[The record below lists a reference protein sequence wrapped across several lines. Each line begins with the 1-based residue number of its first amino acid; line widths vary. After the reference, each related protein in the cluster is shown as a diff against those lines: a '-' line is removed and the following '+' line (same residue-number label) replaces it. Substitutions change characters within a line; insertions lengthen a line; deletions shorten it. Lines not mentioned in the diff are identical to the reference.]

1 MNLLKETIA
10 FLTDKKLV
18 VAFLFLL
25 TLEGLL
31 QLGVYKPYLKK
42 NSYASNINRVTEHVV
57 SKRDVLDPDILIVG
71 TSVAFE
77 GISIRLLNQELQKS
91 GWKTQSIAVRGSEL
105 VVQHRILEEYLD
117 KFPNVKIILHVMEP
131 GMPWVDRKY
140 IVDPTLAMLSELGN
154 FKAIPTVLDFE
165 YNLEFPNYLYL
176 VFKSVAYRKDLSDLV
191 INFNERL
198 KAISRKNK
206 NPNLN
211 AWDYENDHPESIDE
225 YQLKSVDDCL
235 NRLALHLPI
244 PIPKASN
251 PDHRRMLFETCGIAS
266 VVPKDSNATEDT
278 KRYFRRLKKMY
289 NFIGSKNIHIINV
302 FAPYSDVIR
311 KVNNQERMKVWHD
324 GLTEALSSHQT
335 LNEMDLQDSLGDT
348 NGKYCFDLIHLNE
361 AGMKEFTRILAKE
374 LEKKIGK
381 R

>member
-1 MNLLKETIA
+1 MNLLKETIS

-18 VAFLFLL
+18 VAVLFLL
-25 TLEGLL
+25 IFETIL
-31 QLGVYKPYLKK
+31 QLGFYKPFLKK

-77 GISIRLLNQELQKS
+77 GISVRILNERLQKS

-105 VVQHRILEEYLD
+105 VVQHRILEEYLQ

-131 GMPWVDRKY
+131 GMPWVDRNY

-165 YNLEFPNYLYL
+165 YNLQFPNYLYL
-176 VFKSVAYRKDLSDLV
+176 VFKSVAYRKDLSDFV

-198 KAISRKNK
+198 KAISRNNK
-206 NPNLN
+206 NPNTN
-211 AWDYENDHPESIDE
+211 PWDYENDHPESIDE
-225 YQLKSVDDCL
+225 YNLTSVDDCL
-235 NRLALHLPI
+235 NRLALNLPLD
-244 PIPKASN
+244 IPKASN

-266 VVPKDSNATEDT
+266 VVPQDSNATDDT
-278 KRYFRRLKKMY
+278 RRYFRRLKKMY
-289 NFIGSKNIHIINV
+289 DFIGNKKIHIVNV

-311 KVNNQERMKVWHD
+311 KVNNEGRMKVWLD
-324 GLTEALSSHQT
+324 GLKEALSSHQT
-335 LNEMDLQDSLGDT
+335 LDQMDLQDSLGAT

-361 AGMKEFTRILAKE
+361 AGMKEFSGILADA
-374 LEKKIGK
+374 LEKKLGK